1 MQQSQDRP
9 CGALHHQSQTRL
21 NVSRWL
27 GVLVAL
33 GVSDARIEKVQV
45 VVGYLTQD
53 QMYLVKVVRQ
63 KREFQIAV
71 QPNNDAMVKEEI
83 IAALGLRAL
92 NNVVEQRWLER
103 VEDEA

>member
-1 MQQSQDRP
+1 M
-9 CGALHHQSQTRL
+9 
-21 NVSRWL
+21 
-27 GVLVAL
+27 LVAL

-92 NNVVEQRWLER
+92 NHVLEQGWLER